1 MLMDFTNVYARVSSG
16 RVRKEVVHLVQS
28 LKMVLKQ
35 SGCGVLSENYFMG
48 KLWVSLESV
57 VYLRNHNDKFH
68 DQFVAKY
75 SVVQVLKVE

>member
-1 MLMDFTNVYARVSSG
+1 MA
-16 RVRKEVVHLVQS
+16 
-28 LKMVLKQ
+28 LKQ

-75 SVVQVLKVE
+75 SVVQVLKAE